1 MIEND
6 GQGHIYKYCDWCGKY
21 CNSRN
26 VGSWNHDFC
35 SERCKRAYDNANGTV
50 DGGYK
55 SGSIGHGIH
64 KTGKKIERI
73 LAIILTIIF
82 GGALVL
88 GFIAHFF
95 NK

>member
-1 MIEND
+1 MIEN
-6 GQGHIYKYCDWCGKY
+6 GHKYCDWCGKY
-21 CNSRN
+21 CDTRSIG
-26 VGSWNHDFC
+26 GSWNHDFC
-35 SERCKRAYDNANGTV
+35 SERCKRAYDNANSTV